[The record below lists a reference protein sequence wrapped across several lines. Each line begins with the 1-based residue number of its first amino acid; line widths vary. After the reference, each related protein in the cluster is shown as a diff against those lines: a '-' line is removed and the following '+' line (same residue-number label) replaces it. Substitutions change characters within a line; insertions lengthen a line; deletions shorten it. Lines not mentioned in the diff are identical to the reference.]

1 MVGLVTDAQRPT
13 LRQQQKERTRAALLA
28 AARRR
33 FVEDGYA
40 AVTIDDITAE
50 VGCSRAT
57 FYLHFSG
64 KPDVLRRISAETM
77 HQRAVSV
84 YADLDE
90 VLESGSRARFTD
102 WLRRAMS
109 WFEANREILP
119 VWDEAVALEPS
130 FRPIAMQAV
139 AELPAAMPNYLLRWG
154 DQRVD
159 EARLRVGLLVTQ
171 LERFFTRWA
180 VQGTLDAADADPAET
195 LTDIWYPALLPPE
208 ERHSAVDA

>member
-1 MVGLVTDAQRPT
+1 MTT
-13 LRQQQKERTRAALLA
+13 LRQQQKQRTRGALLT
-28 AARRR
+28 AARRL
-33 FVEDGYA
+33 FVERGYA
-40 AVTIDDITAE
+40 AVTVDDITTE

-64 KPDVLRRISAETM
+64 KPDVLRRIGAETVQ
-77 HQRAVSV
+77 QRAVSV

-90 VLESGSRARFTD
+90 VLASGSRAEFAE
-102 WLRRAMS
+102 WLRRAVD
-109 WFEANREILP
+109 WFERNRDILP

-130 FRPIAMQAV
+130 FRPIATEAV
-139 AELPAAMPNYLLRWG
+139 AELPAAMPRYLERWG
-154 DQRVD
+154 QDRDD

-180 VQGTLDAADADPAET
+180 VQGTLDTGETDPAVT

-208 ERHSAVDA
+208 QRHSTESD

>member
-1 MVGLVTDAQRPT
+1 MTT
-13 LRQQQKERTRAALLA
+13 LRQQQKQRTRGALLT
-28 AARRR
+28 AARRL
-33 FVEDGYA
+33 FVERGYA
-40 AVTIDDITAE
+40 AVTVDDITTE

-64 KPDVLRRISAETM
+64 KPDVLRRIGAETVQ
-77 HQRAVSV
+77 QRAVSV

-90 VLESGSRARFTD
+90 VLATGSRAEFAE
-102 WLRRAMS
+102 WLRRAVA
-109 WFEANREILP
+109 WFERNRDILP

-130 FRPIAMQAV
+130 FRPIATEAV
-139 AELPAAMPNYLLRWG
+139 AELPAAMPRYLERWG
-154 DQRVD
+154 EARSE

-180 VQGTLDAADADPAET
+180 VQGTLDTGDTDPAVT

-208 ERHSAVDA
+208 HHHSTEVD